1 MLVAL
6 HPTEQF
12 FEPFMLF
19 TLSMSNL
26 TIFILYL
33 NHLILLY
40 ARLEALGES
49 PHHPVK
55 WKNDI
60 QFYRRTIYL
69 ENIINNNRETNDRL

>member
-1 MLVAL
+1 
-6 HPTEQF
+6 
-12 FEPFMLF
+12 
-19 TLSMSNL
+19 
-26 TIFILYL
+26 
-33 NHLILLY
+33 LILLY